1 MKILIVSHY
10 FYPENFKVNDIAFDF
25 KKKGYDVTIFER
37 ESILGGRA
45 QSLDM
50 SRLNFEE
57 YKKILSRFEMNIS
70 FSEPS
75 LRTLFDKKMLDG
87 YFLDLGYHVIGG
99 GIIDKLKEV
108 LSPSDEEL
116 DILESRLYEQKN
128 DHYGYFVTNLTYL
141 CEYVTF

>member
-1 MKILIVSHY
+1 MTNK
-10 FYPENFKVNDIAFDF
+10 KVCIIGAGIGGLTAGVLLT
-25 KKKGYDVTIFER
+25 KKGYDVTIFER

-99 GIIDKLKEV
+99 GIVDKLKEV
-108 LSPSDEEL
+108 LSFTVNFYCFSHRSYIKPL
-116 DILESRLYEQKN
+116 
-128 DHYGYFVTNLTYL
+128 HCFLT
-141 CEYVTF
+141 CKKKP